1 MLTAM
6 RRERPVLLYDG
17 DCSFCTLSV
26 QWVERHLPVLPELQ
40 PWQLVDLAA
49 LGVTEAETAHSV
61 QWVEPSGRVS
71 SGAAAVARLLVSNGG
86 AWALIGRPMLV
97 PPVSW
102 VAEVAYRLV
111 ATFRGRIPGATP
123 ACALPPD
130 LRPGAARRAG

>member
-1 MLTAM
+1 M
-6 RRERPVLLYDG
+6 RRERAVLLYDG

-40 PWQLVDLAA
+40 PWQFTDLAE
-49 LGVTEAETAHSV
+49 LGVTEAEAAHSV

-71 SGAAAVARLLVSNGG
+71 SGAAAVARLLVTNGR
-86 AWALIGRPMLV
+86 AWRLIGRLMLV

-102 VAEVAYRLV
+102 VAQAAYRLV

-130 LRPGAARRAG
+130 QRPGAGPRTG

>member
-1 MLTAM
+1 M
-6 RRERPVLLYDG
+6 RRDRPVLLYDG
-17 DCSFCTLSV
+17 DCSFCTLCV
-26 QWVERHLPVLPELQ
+26 QWVERHLPVLPQLQ
-40 PWQLVDLAA
+40 PWQLADLAG

-71 SGAAAVARLLVSNGG
+71 SGAAAVARLLVTNGAG
-86 AWALIGRPMLV
+86 WAVIGRLMLV

-102 VAEVAYRLV
+102 VAEAAYRLV

-130 LRPGAARRAG
+130 QRPGAAHGAG